1 MERISGPAPDLNDSR
16 VGKGA
21 SQVAQVVNKLPANA
35 GDLRDACLIS
45 ALGRSPGGGRDN
57 SSILAMDKGAWR
69 ARARGVAKSWMW
81 LRRVHA
87 QAEARRRIFCSTQ
100 QTATRFDIRKG
111 CTCLFCVILE
121 RVFG

>member
-35 GDLRDACLIS
+35 GDIRDACLIS
-45 ALGRSPGGGRDN
+45 DLGRSPGGGRGN

-69 ARARGVAKSWMW
+69 ARVHGVCKELYVAEMHTCTGRGKKTY
-81 LRRVHA
+81 LLLYPTD
-87 QAEARRRIFCSTQ
+87 CY
-100 QTATRFDIRKG
+100 
-111 CTCLFCVILE
+111 
-121 RVFG
+121 